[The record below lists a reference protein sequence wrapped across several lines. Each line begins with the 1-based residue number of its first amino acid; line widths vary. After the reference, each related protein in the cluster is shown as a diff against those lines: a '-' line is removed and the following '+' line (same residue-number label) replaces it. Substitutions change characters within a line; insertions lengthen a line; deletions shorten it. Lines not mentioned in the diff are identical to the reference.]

1 MAKTEQGRAL
11 SRRILFLDTRD
22 LEVEVGAEEI
32 QILIDSTVTLPFK
45 AFDLIEA
52 WVKEEAGFNSTEA
65 MIFREEMAEHVGRKL
80 DEKFLLSRLR

>member
-11 SRRILFLDTRD
+11 SRRILFLDTRG

-45 AFDLIEA
+45 AFDMIEA
-52 WVKEEAGFNSTEA
+52 WVKEEAGYTSLEA
-65 MIFREEMAEHVGRKL
+65 QVFRDEMAEYIGRKM
-80 DEKFLLSRLR
+80 DEKFLISRLR